1 MDDGE
6 ESKSANCL
14 AYNIIITV
22 QTLPL
27 HAFETAKKVRQTAK
41 DIIDF
46 STHSKNHHHVSIIMP
61 STILTPYYY

>member
-1 MDDGE
+1 MLCSMCMLIIFYHYKIDDGE

-41 DIIDF
+41 DIIDC
-46 STHSKNHHHVSIIMP
+46 ST
-61 STILTPYYY
+61 L